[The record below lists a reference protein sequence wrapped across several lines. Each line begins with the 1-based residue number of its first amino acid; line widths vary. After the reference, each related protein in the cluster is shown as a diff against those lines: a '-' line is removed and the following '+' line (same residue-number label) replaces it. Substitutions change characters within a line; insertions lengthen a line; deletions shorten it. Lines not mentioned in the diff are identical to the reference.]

1 MPSPSPAAR
10 VALRKLSSHVH
21 HIDANSELFAVVEEL
36 TAPSWLSLTS
46 RPTSV
51 SALLVLVHFDVLTN
65 SLADA
70 NGGIDDIVEA
80 QRPFALKHGVSFGDL

>member
-1 MPSPSPAAR
+1 M
-10 VALRKLSSHVH
+10 
-21 HIDANSELFAVVEEL
+21 
-36 TAPSWLSLTS
+36 
-46 RPTSV
+46 

-65 SLADA
+65 SFADA